1 LILRVVG
8 LSKKYGGVPALE
20 GVSLELREGE
30 VVGMIGP
37 NGSGK
42 TTLLDLV
49 CGFIKPDMGR
59 IYLNGMDV
67 TDWKPFKIA
76 SLGVARTFQITKVFK
91 KMTVMENMLAARRD
105 PDKAYRLL
113 RLVELDGLRD
123 EYAENLS
130 GGQQKLLEFV
140 RSLMLEP
147 RLLLMDEPMAGVT
160 PVIMERLVELIKD
173 VNRRGVTFL
182 IVEHNISVV
191 ARLCERCLV
200 LNNGRL
206 IAEGNLEAI
215 RNHPEVKKAY
225 LGE

>member
-1 LILRVVG
+1 LILRVAG
-8 LSKKYGGVPALE
+8 LSKKYGGVSALE

-91 KMTVMENMLAARRD
+91 KMTVMENMLVARRD
-105 PDKAYRLL
+105 PDKAHRLL

-173 VNRRGVTFL
+173 VNGRGVTFL

-215 RNHPEVKKAY
+215 RNHPEVMKAY